1 MYQDFIGID
10 IGKQHFY
17 VGLYG
22 QKETHS
28 YTNTLE
34 GFKQFLHHYQAS
46 LPHAL
51 LVLETTG
58 GYEKALIA
66 FLQKRE
72 LAVHRAHTKNVKR
85 FIQSYGKLGKS
96 DAIDALGLAHYA
108 HERHQSLALYTQ
120 HEEETL
126 RKLVC
131 RRNDL
136 KQMIVQEK
144 NRLQAPDQHELK
156 QSFKKVITLLEK
168 EKKSIEKKI
177 EKIFTED
184 KQLKQKKEVLQTVS
198 GIGDTTAKDLIAL
211 LPELGRANRKQIA
224 SLAGVAPHPNES
236 GRWIGHRFVRGGRI
250 TIKPV
255 LYMAAMAASRS
266 KSELGQFYQS
276 LVKAGKKKMVA
287 LTALMRKIIVIANA
301 RLRDFYTNNP
311 IQKHS

>member
-1 MYQDFIGID
+1 MYQNFIGID
-10 IGKQHFY
+10 IGKNTFY
-17 VGLYG
+17 VGLHG

-28 YTNTLE
+28 YPNSSQ
-34 GFKQFLHHYQAS
+34 GFKQFVENYQPFLIHS
-46 LPHAL
+46 LV
-51 LVLETTG
+51 VLETTG

-108 HERHQSLALYTQ
+108 QERHQSLSLYTE
-120 HEEETL
+120 HEGEML
-126 RKLVC
+126 RKWVC

-144 NRLQAPDQHELK
+144 NRLQAPDQRELK
-156 QSFKKVITLLEK
+156 QSFKKIIALLEK
-168 EKKSIEKKI
+168 EKQSIEDKI
-177 EKIFTED
+177 EKIFSNN

-211 LPELGRANRKQIA
+211 LPELGHVNRKQIA
-224 SLAGVAPHPNES
+224 SLAGLAPHPNES
-236 GRWIGHRFVRGGRI
+236 GRWTGHRFVRGGRT

-266 KSELGQFYQS
+266 KSLLGQFYQR
-276 LVKAGKKKMVA
+276 LVEAGKKKMVA
-287 LTALMRKIIVIANA
+287 LTALMRKILVIANA
-301 RLRDFYTNNP
+301 RLRDLYADNST
-311 IQKHS
+311 QQHS